1 MAQIAA
7 RRNGRSEKQRQSSWR
22 PLADDALSPFR
33 LAAGLGDPEREQLLL
48 SALGST
54 GDMVIAERCLSAD
67 QLVASA
73 QRGSVDA
80 VLVAY
85 DLHRLTGGRLDELA
99 QSRLPLVVLTP
110 DPNDQ
115 QWESFP
121 GALLPLDAEVDVVRQ
136 AILAVIRGDRPR
148 PTPHLPELETPAIKA
163 SEAADEP
170 QALSVITLASGY
182 GSPGRTT
189 VAVSLA
195 AALGAVAP
203 TVLVDA
209 DLAGPSIAPWLDAD
223 PTRNISML
231 AHAEPETPR
240 DWDRAI
246 AQEVQ
251 PLHPRSPHGVVL
263 CGVPKPEMRS
273 LVSIRFF
280 ERLVAELRQR
290 YRYLILDTG
299 ADLLGPEVAL
309 HRAALAQAQQI
320 LLVASPDLIG
330 LWHTRTALG
339 LLQNQ
344 FALGTER
351 IALLI
356 NRHDHRYHHS
366 RVEIEWALGLPTAA
380 IVPYDHGSL
389 QRALAAQRPL
399 ILESRSRAGRA
410 LVDLAELVHGGSIVL
425 PAAGKAERRGR
436 RKHLPKPHSGPWARR
451 ARPRDQ
457 GVRDGDYVTPVS

>member
-1 MAQIAA
+1 MAA
-7 RRNGRSEKQRQSSWR
+7 RRNGRSEQPRQSSSR

-54 GDMVIAERCLSAD
+54 GEIVIAERCLSAD
-67 QLVASA
+67 QLVASV

-80 VLVAY
+80 VLVAN

-99 QSRLPLVVLTP
+99 RSRLPLVLLVP
-110 DPNDQ
+110 DPDDE

-121 GALLPLDAEVDVVRQ
+121 GALLPLNAEVEVVYQ
-136 AILAVIRGDRPR
+136 ALLAAIHGDRPR
-148 PTPHLPELETPAIKA
+148 PTPQRASPPLPAIKV
-163 SEAADEP
+163 SGTADEP
-170 QALSVITLASGY
+170 ETLSVIALASGY

-209 DLAGPSIAPWLDAD
+209 DLAGPSIAAWLDAD
-223 PTRNISML
+223 PTRSISML
-231 AHAEPETPR
+231 AHAEPETSR

-280 ERLVAELRQR
+280 ERLVAELRRR
-290 YRYLILDTG
+290 YRYVILDTG
-299 ADLLGPEVAL
+299 ADLLGAEMAL
-309 HRAALAQAQQI
+309 HRAVLVQAQQI
-320 LLVASPDLIG
+320 LLVASPDLVG
-330 LWHTRTALG
+330 LWHTRAALG
-339 LLQNQ
+339 ILQNQ

-356 NRHDHRYHHS
+356 NRHDRRYHHS

-380 IVPYDHGSL
+380 IVPYDHRSL
-389 QRALAAQRPL
+389 QRAMAAQRPL
-399 ILESRSRAGRA
+399 ILEGRSQAGRA
-410 LVDLAELVHGGSIVL
+410 LVNLAELIHGGNIIL
-425 PAAGKAERRGR
+425 PAGVKGERRGR
-436 RKHLPKPHSGPWARR
+436 RQRLLAPPGRVWAHHT
-451 ARPRDQ
+451 RPRDQ
-457 GVRDGDYVTPVS
+457 GVPDGDYVTPVS

>member
-1 MAQIAA
+1 MAAT
-7 RRNGRSEKQRQSSWR
+7 RNGRSEKPRQSSSR

-54 GDMVIAERCLSAD
+54 GDIVIAERCLSAD
-67 QLVASA
+67 QLVASV

-85 DLHRLTGGRLDELA
+85 DLHRLTGSRLDEVV
-99 QSRLPLVVLTP
+99 QSRLPLVLLAP
-110 DPNDQ
+110 DPDDE

-121 GALLPLDAEVDVVRQ
+121 GALLPLNAEVEVVYQ
-136 AILAVIRGDRPR
+136 AILAAIRGDRPR
-148 PTPHLPELETPAIKA
+148 PSPQRAAAEAPAIKT
-163 SEAADEP
+163 SGTPDEP
-170 QALSVITLASGY
+170 ETLSVIALASGY

-209 DLAGPSIAPWLDAD
+209 DLAGPSIAAWLDAD

-231 AHAEPETPR
+231 AHAEPETSR

-273 LVSIRFF
+273 LISIRFF

-290 YRYLILDTG
+290 YRYVILDTG
-299 ADLLGPEVAL
+299 ADVLGAEVAL

-320 LLVASPDLIG
+320 LLVASPDLVG
-330 LWHTRTALG
+330 LWHTRAALG
-339 LLQNQ
+339 VLQNQ

-356 NRHDHRYHHS
+356 NRHDRRYHHS

-399 ILESRSRAGRA
+399 ILEGRSQAGRA
-410 LVDLAELVHGGSIVL
+410 LVNLAELIHGGSIVL
-425 PAAGKAERRGR
+425 PAGVKTERRGR
-436 RKHLPKPHSGPWARR
+436 RQHLLAPHGRVWAHR

-457 GVRDGDYVTPVS
+457 GVPDGDYVTPVS

>member
-1 MAQIAA
+1 MAA
-7 RRNGRSEKQRQSSWR
+7 RRNGRSEQQRQSSSR
-22 PLADDALSPFR
+22 PLADDALSPCR

-54 GDMVIAERCLSAD
+54 GEIVIAERCLSAD
-67 QLVASA
+67 QLVASV

-99 QSRLPLVVLTP
+99 QSRLPLVLLALNP
-110 DPNDQ
+110 DDE

-121 GALLPLDAEVDVVRQ
+121 GALLPLDAGVEVVYQ
-136 AILAVIRGDRPR
+136 AILAAMRGDRPR
-148 PTPHLPELETPAIKA
+148 PTPQLASPSRPAIKV
-163 SEAADEP
+163 SGAADEP
-170 QALSVITLASGY
+170 EALSVIALASGY

-203 TVLVDA
+203 TVLVDT
-209 DLAGPSIAPWLDAD
+209 DLAGPSIAAWLDAD

-251 PLHPRSPHGVVL
+251 PLHPRSPQGVVL

-280 ERLVAELRQR
+280 ERLVAELRRR
-290 YRYLILDTG
+290 YRYVILDTG
-299 ADLLGPEVAL
+299 ADFLGAEVAL

-339 LLQNQ
+339 ILQNQ

-356 NRHDHRYHHS
+356 NRHDRRYHHS

-380 IVPYDHGSL
+380 IVPYDHVSL

-399 ILESRSRAGRA
+399 ILEGRSQAGRA
-410 LVDLAELVHGGSIVL
+410 LVDLAELIHGGSIVL
-425 PAAGKAERRGR
+425 PPGAKAERRGR
-436 RKHLPKPHSGPWARR
+436 RKHVPKPHSGPWARR

-457 GVRDGDYVTPVS
+457 GVPDGDYVTPVS